1 MVATQANP
9 FQEQNLRM
17 IASNIMRRYI
27 ISLFTLFLFVPIYA
41 NKMSERRVYYLDCS
55 YSMKTS
61 KIWDDVCDNLI
72 KAIENVEDE
81 TTELLVI
88 PFAVDGSHHQL
99 LNAFCEK
106 ATPIGKA
113 NLKEKIQKI
122 SPSTKSMTYHSDPI
136 KDFYNNNRVA
146 GERITY
152 MFLMTDGQNEEKP
165 DLFKPELR
173 KWGAK
178 FGTKDVYGFY
188 VMLNGAARNTD
199 VESIIDQESHFWNV
213 NTADVDINLLR
224 LQNNCTY
231 NVRNDEYVDVPIS
244 EKLKNIKIT
253 LTTQNQYYRLNRQI
267 QADDYIRL
275 YLDYSD
281 CYNQATLPE
290 EEVIT
295 CSVQSTGCGEFDFL
309 LTDKIQI
316 VCQNKKVKG
325 IRPTFNKGKKIEK
338 LGKVIYYPK
347 FWWSDEKTI
356 SLTDTL
362 FLNFNHDAKE
372 NHAYA
377 EFRFVDS
384 DGNAISQED
393 LHIHINGEKIDKHLF
408 RIDSKDDFIVLTFC
422 YTPSAEAGKYQG
434 WLQLKDHNLNQS
446 GDTELVQGQKHN
458 SLYWQIQYE
467 KDMNPLAKCMMW
479 IGIIILTL
487 LLLWFLVIKPIKYPT
502 FKTYRKNILI
512 SKAGKIQTQ
521 HKVTFT
527 GARKVIFANKV
538 QQQSTLNKIF
548 CGKIVTY
555 VNADFESPIS
565 FTPTRNRKA
574 AHAVGHS
581 YNITPNPIQRSG
593 IATIINQQKQL
604 KITLN

>member
-1 MVATQANP
+1 MQANP
-9 FQEQNLRM
+9 SQEQNLKM
-17 IASNIMRRYI
+17 ITSNIMRRYI

-72 KAIENVEDE
+72 KAIENIEDE

-113 NLKEKIQKI
+113 NLKKKIQQI
-122 SPSTKSMTYHSDPI
+122 NPSTKSMTYHSDPI

-146 GERITY
+146 EDRITY

-173 KWGAK
+173 KWSSR

-188 VMLNGAARNTD
+188 VMLNGAARNKD
-199 VESIIDQESHFWNV
+199 VESIINQESHFWNV

-231 NVRNDEYVDVPIS
+231 NVRNDEYVDIPIS
-244 EKLKNIKIT
+244 GKLKNIKIT
-253 LTTQNQYYRLNRQI
+253 LTTQNQYYRLKRQI
-267 QADDYIRL
+267 QTDDYIRL
-275 YLDYSD
+275 YLDCSND
-281 CYNQATLPE
+281 YNQATLPE

-295 CSVQSTGCGEFDFL
+295 CFVQSTGCGEFDFL

-347 FWWSDEKTI
+347 FLWSKEKTI
-356 SLTDTL
+356 PLTDTL

-372 NHAYA
+372 NHGYA

-384 DGNAISQED
+384 NGNEISQED
-393 LHIHINGEKIDKHLF
+393 LHIHINGAKINKHQF
-408 RIDSKDDFIVLTFC
+408 SIDSKDDFVVLTFC
-422 YTPSAEAGKYQG
+422 YNPSADVGRHQG
-434 WLQLKDHNLNQS
+434 WLKLTNHNLNQD
-446 GDTELVQGQKHN
+446 GDVELVQGQEHN

-467 KDMNPLAKCMMW
+467 KDMNPLAKCLVW
-479 IGIIILTL
+479 IAIIILAL
-487 LLLWFLVIKPIKYPT
+487 LLLWFLIIKPIKYPT
-502 FKTYRKNILI
+502 FKTYKKNILI
-512 SKAGKIQTQ
+512 EKSNRIISQTKID
-521 HKVTFT
+521 FT
-527 GARKVIFANKV
+527 GARKVIFSNKREK
-538 QQQSTLNKIF
+538 QSVLNKFF
-548 CGKIVTY
+548 CGKIITL
-555 VNADFESPIS
+555 VNAEFESPIS

-574 AHAVGHS
+574 ANTIGKA
-581 YNITPNPIQRSG
+581 YIITPNPIQRSG
-593 IATIINQQKQL
+593 IATIINQQKQV